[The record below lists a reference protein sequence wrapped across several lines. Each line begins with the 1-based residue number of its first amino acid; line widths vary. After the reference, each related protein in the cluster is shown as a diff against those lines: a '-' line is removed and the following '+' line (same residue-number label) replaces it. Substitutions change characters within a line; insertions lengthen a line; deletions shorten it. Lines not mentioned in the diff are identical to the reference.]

1 MNCKFAVVLIGGA
14 VYLLCAADGEDAP
27 ANDDLL
33 CAPAAAR
40 RESQVR
46 EWFMCFFR
54 CCPAARWCAHV
65 LQYACG
71 DGFIN
76 GARDVLQVGGGRLDW
91 VRAAVYDCARFAGV
105 AQLVEQRIRNA
116 QVMGSSPFTGSRH
129 FSPSYFAPLMRGFF
143 YGSKDTLSCLPS
155 SAIAILTKLVLYGVA
170 PPRPSPYRTLHHP

>member
-116 QVMGSSPFTGSRH
+116 QVMGSSPFTGSI
-129 FSPSYFAPLMRGFF
+129 FTLILFTPLRRGFLCPF
-143 YGSKDTLSCLPS
+143 FIRPALP
-155 SAIAILTKLVLYGVA
+155 AYTAHLIAIRTCLLV
-170 PPRPSPYRTLHHP
+170 PSPMCGFS